1 MFNQGGKNCLNFTFM
16 FFIQLY
22 WYETNQQTR
31 VTVEHVLDC
40 YMCLLYEF
48 CKIWDFWC
56 LYMWG
61 SAEPAVDS
69 YHTTRHHVTAGSDIV
84 EILFTVARV
93 CLLGVLDS
101 KHLRNRKLKPKQ
113 GNDTDYPKDGCVK
126 PLRNVGTHLTIYSDT
141 EISGPWSK

>member
-48 CKIWDFWC
+48 CKI
-56 LYMWG
+56 
-61 SAEPAVDS
+61 
-69 YHTTRHHVTAGSDIV
+69 
-84 EILFTVARV
+84 
-93 CLLGVLDS
+93 
-101 KHLRNRKLKPKQ
+101 
-113 GNDTDYPKDGCVK
+113 
-126 PLRNVGTHLTIYSDT
+126 
-141 EISGPWSK
+141 